1 MSKPRIESPET
12 SNSSGNLKERV
23 AALLTQATKRYLDSR
38 GAPPDTA
45 FEIHLDLPRNTDHG
59 DWAANVA
66 LRLAKPLKTKPIEI
80 AQGICNQVEANDLIE
95 TPEAAAPGFINI
107 RLAASAGG
115 ETIESILTGAEAW
128 GRSDTFTGQRALIE
142 FVSANPTGPL
152 HIGHGR
158 NAIVGDCIARIYAAA
173 GYEVEREYYFNDAG
187 VQMRNLGLSL
197 RARYLEACGREV
209 EFPEGGYP
217 GDYIITIAEKLKGEI
232 GEVKVSEADE
242 ALEADLQYF
251 NDYAAGINTGEI
263 RAGLDALG
271 IAFDHYFSESSL
283 HDSGKVERVL
293 DRLANAGATYE
304 EDGALWL
311 RTTDHGD
318 EKDRVLRKSDGN
330 TTYLT
335 PDIAYHEDKFARGYD
350 RLVNVLGADHH
361 SYVVRLKAAVRAL
374 EHDAEKLHFVLIQM
388 VRVSEGGEEQRLGK
402 RKGGYTTLGELIEEL
417 GADIVRFFYLTRSPG
432 SQMVFDLDLA
442 RARTMDNP
450 YWYIQYAHAR
460 CCSLLAKAEATRSAW
475 RETTAVDATLLGA
488 PEEKAVIFALG
499 RLPGVVV
506 DCAQADDP
514 LGLVSYLRELAT
526 TFHSYFSAGN
536 RDATLR
542 IIREGE
548 GELTQARLTLII
560 ALRQTIANGLRI
572 LGLTPIDRLESRSA
586 ETDTT
591 DGND

>member
-1 MSKPRIESPET
+1 M
-12 SNSSGNLKERV
+12 
-23 AALLTQATKRYLDSR
+23 ALLTQATKRYLDSR
-38 GAPPDTA
+38 GAPDETA
-45 FEIHLDLPRNTDHG
+45 FKVHLDLPRNPDHG
-59 DWAANVA
+59 DWALNVA
-66 LRLAKPLKTKPIEI
+66 LRLAKPLKIKPIEI
-80 AQGICNQVEANDLIE
+80 AQGICAEVAPNDLIGP
-95 TPEAAAPGFINI
+95 PEAVAPGFINV

-115 ETIESILTGAEAW
+115 ETIESILNAAEAY
-128 GRSDTFTGQRALIE
+128 GRSDAFAGQRALIE

-158 NAIVGDCIARIYAAA
+158 NAIVGDCISRVYEAA
-173 GYEVEREYYFNDAG
+173 GYGVEREYYFNDAG

-197 RARYLEACGREV
+197 RARYLEACGRKV

-217 GDYIITIAEKLKGEI
+217 GDYMIRIAETLKDEVGES
-232 GEVKVSEADE
+232 KVNDTED
-242 ALEADLQYF
+242 ADLQYF
-251 NDYAAGINTGEI
+251 TDYAAEINNRAI
-263 RAGLDALG
+263 RADLKALG
-271 IAFDHYFSESSL
+271 IVFDHYFSESSL
-283 HDSGKVERVL
+283 HADGKVDRVI
-293 DRLANAGATYE
+293 DRLAEVKATYE
-304 EDGALWL
+304 DDGALWL

-335 PDIAYHEDKFARGYD
+335 PDIAYHEDKFGRGYD

-374 EHDAEKLHFVLIQM
+374 GHDADKLHCVMIQM

-460 CCSLLAKAEATRSAW
+460 CCSLLAKAEATGSPW
-475 RETTAVDATLLGA
+475 RETTAVDSALLGA

-499 RLPGVVV
+499 RLPGVIV
-506 DCAQADDP
+506 DCAQMDDP

-526 TFHSYFSAGN
+526 SFHSYFSAGN

-542 IIREGE
+542 IIRNGE
-548 GELTQARLTLII
+548 DDLTQARLTLIV

-586 ETDTT
+586 EAGETAETDET